1 MLLQPIL
8 YIVYHLQKLKI
19 NKTVSVYILFFKY
32 RLYILGYSDW
42 YDRLLYLQQHLSGPR
57 VESSIKNNNIQINE
71 FSAWNNRYFICVI
84 YHRIA
89 WEQASASCETAF
101 SCSCTIH
108 GIEAYKNER
117 PSSQCSFAAIC
128 VDHTLAWD
136 ATWGCTKQ
144 SVLGSTLLTMVV
156 DHTCCLHCGM
166 NCNTGL
172 AREIPAAVGE
182 QLCSTTPEQTGL
194 RGSSRATIN
203 HHLSPSSCWNKLPYW
218 IQPEVWSLNWKEET
232 HKDRGTKESG
242 ALLSIVSPVCFNPKK
257 NKYVFLHV
265 MACFYYVVF
274 RNYQYTFLQVK
285 VE

>member
-1 MLLQPIL
+1 MF
-8 YIVYHLQKLKI
+8 Y
-19 NKTVSVYILFFKY
+19 
-32 RLYILGYSDW
+32 
-42 YDRLLYLQQHLSGPR
+42 
-57 VESSIKNNNIQINE
+57 
-71 FSAWNNRYFICVI
+71 CVI

-117 PSSQCSFAAIC
+117 PSSQRSFAAIC
-128 VDHTLAWD
+128 VHHTLAWD
-136 ATWGCTKQ
+136 TTWGCTKK

-156 DHTCCLHCGM
+156 DHTCCLHCSM

-172 AREIPAAVGE
+172 ARGIPAAVGE

-194 RGSSRATIN
+194 RGSSRATVN
-203 HHLSPSSCWNKLPYW
+203 HHLSPSSCWDKLPYW
-218 IQPEVWSLNWKEET
+218 IQPEIWSLNWKEET
-232 HKDRGTKESG
+232 HEDRGTKESG
-242 ALLSIVSPVCFNPKK
+242 AFNQLCLLFVLIQRKI
-257 NKYVFLHV
+257 NKFCLHV

-274 RNYQYTFLQVK
+274 RNDQYTFLQVK